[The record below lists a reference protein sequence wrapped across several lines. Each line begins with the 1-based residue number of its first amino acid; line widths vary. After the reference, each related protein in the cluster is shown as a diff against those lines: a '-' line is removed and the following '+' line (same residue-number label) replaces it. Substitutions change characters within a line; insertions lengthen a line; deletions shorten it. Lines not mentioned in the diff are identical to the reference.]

1 MGIQQTAA
9 PLPQTRGLKR
19 SDEVFELAGTRA
31 PPRAPERQR
40 GLWSFLTWSFV
51 IAPIVTAESF
61 FAKNGHTLTPA
72 DDQNDPSTYHDKD
85 QLAAT
90 SDQDPTVAAAA
101 IASDGSQE
109 DNTDA
114 SRLVG
119 AVRWAAHNGD
129 PQHDKSPTLA
139 VARDTDPASAPTG
152 GGGGGGGPSDTNA
165 TSDGT
170 SKLQNVDNVDE
181 GSPSGSSELTLS
193 SAEIPDVSHN
203 LTSSGGIPDDLS
215 QSSGGGPSIELSA
228 GGEPISVQIGS
239 PSLGQIGLL
248 GQGLLSGEIPN
259 SLPHEMAVGV
269 STGGGLID
277 NVISTIAKAAPDI
290 LLPVGL
296 DTVASLK
303 DVLGFDLHVNAAG
316 GFVAN
321 DLSAALDS
329 NPSQLVADVVSTA
342 AIPVAEG
349 LPLVGVGASKEVDS
363 LLSGK
368 GLLDVGHLNDVTS
381 ETSSLIATATSAV
394 SPESA
399 LITNLLDSEASKNT
413 DSLLG
418 GKGLLD
424 VGHLNDVTSETSSVV
439 ATATSAV
446 SPGSALITNL
456 LDSEASNNTDSLLGG
471 KGLLDVGHLNDVT
484 SETSSVVATVT
495 SAVSPESALST
506 NLLDSGASKSTDS
519 LLGGKGLLDV
529 GHLNDV
535 TSETSSVVA
544 TVTSAVSPESSLSTN
559 LLDSEASKS
568 ADSLLGGKGLLDVGH
583 LSDPISEPS
592 SVVATSGLSSNL
604 SSTAGAALEKVS
616 ASGLSI
622 SHESGSNTNL
632 SMVSTVSD
640 VPHVG
645 IVGEATD
652 LTPGH
657 SVDFP
662 AQPVPEGDAL
672 FSGTSY
678 TDYHVALNTG
688 VSSNAVNGI
697 SDTTTTVTNT
707 HDAASVSPVDSPNAS
722 HASEPP
728 APEHHEASLTQV
740 SNAVDE
746 LSVRGHSH

>member
-19 SDEVFELAGTRA
+19 TDEVFELAGSRA

-152 GGGGGGGPSDTNA
+152 GGGGGGGGPSDTNA

-215 QSSGGGPSIELSA
+215 QSSGGGPYIELPA

-239 PSLGQIGLL
+239 PSLVQIGLL

-259 SLPHEMAVGV
+259 SLPHEIAVGA
-269 STGGGLID
+269 STGGGPID
-277 NVISTIAKAAPDI
+277 TLVGSELGLAHTTSDVISTITKAAPDI

-349 LPLVGVGASKEVDS
+349 LPLVGVGASEEVDS

-381 ETSSLIATATSAV
+381 ETSS
-394 SPESA
+394 
-399 LITNLLDSEASKNT
+399 
-413 DSLLG
+413 
-418 GKGLLD
+418 
-424 VGHLNDVTSETSSVV
+424 VV
-439 ATATSAV
+439 AAA
-446 SPGSALITNL
+446 A
-456 LDSEASNNTDSLLGG
+456 
-471 KGLLDVGHLNDVT
+471 
-484 SETSSVVATVT
+484 
-495 SAVSPESALST
+495 
-506 NLLDSGASKSTDS
+506 
-519 LLGGKGLLDV
+519 
-529 GHLNDV
+529 
-535 TSETSSVVA
+535 
-544 TVTSAVSPESSLSTN
+544 SAVSPESSLSTN

-583 LSDPISEPS
+583 LSDAISETS
-592 SVVATSGLSSNL
+592 SVVAADSATSGSLRL
-604 SSTAGAALEKVS
+604 RAALSHKS
-616 ASGLSI
+616 CWI
-622 SHESGSNTNL
+622 SR
-632 SMVSTVSD
+632 
-640 VPHVG
+640 G
-645 IVGEATD
+645 IQKRGQFAWRQR
-652 LTPGH
+652 
-657 SVDFP
+657 F
-662 AQPVPEGDAL
+662 ARRW
-672 FSGTSY
+672 
-678 TDYHVALNTG
+678 
-688 VSSNAVNGI
+688 
-697 SDTTTTVTNT
+697 
-707 HDAASVSPVDSPNAS
+707 
-722 HASEPP
+722 ASERRDIR
-728 APEHHEASLTQV
+728 T
-740 SNAVDE
+740 
-746 LSVRGHSH
+746 

>member
-19 SDEVFELAGTRA
+19 SDEVFELAGSRA

-61 FAKNGHTLTPA
+61 FAKNGHALTPA
-72 DDQNDPSTYHDKD
+72 DDQNDPSAYHDKH

-90 SDQDPTVAAAA
+90 PDHDPAVAAAT

-119 AVRWAAHNGD
+119 AVRWAVHDGD

-139 VARDTDPASAPTG
+139 VARDADPASAPTGGG

-170 SKLQNVDNVDE
+170 SNLQNVDNLDE
-181 GSPSGSSELTLS
+181 GTPSGSSELTLS

-215 QSSGGGPSIELSA
+215 RSSGGGPYIELPA

-239 PSLGQIGLL
+239 PSLVQIGLL
-248 GQGLLSGEIPN
+248 GQGLLSDEIPN
-259 SLPHEMAVGV
+259 GLPHEIVGA
-269 STGGGLID
+269 STGGGPID
-277 NVISTIAKAAPDI
+277 TLVGNELGLAHTTSDVISTITKGAPDI
-290 LLPVGL
+290 LAPVGL

-321 DLSAALDS
+321 DLSAALDG
-329 NPSQLVADVVSTA
+329 NPSQLIADVMSTA
-342 AIPVAEG
+342 AIPVAGG
-349 LPLVGVGASKEVDS
+349 LPLVGVGASEEVDS

-368 GLLDVGHLNDVTS
+368 GLFDIGHPSDAIS
-381 ETSSLIATATSAV
+381 ETSSVVTAAASAV
-394 SPESA
+394 SLESS
-399 LITNLLDSEASKNT
+399 LSTNLLDSEASKSA

-424 VGHLNDVTSETSSVV
+424 VGHLSDAISEPSSVV
-439 ATATSAV
+439 AAAASAV
-446 SPGSALITNL
+446 SPESSLSTNL
-456 LDSEASNNTDSLLGG
+456 LDSEASKGADSLLGG
-471 KGLLDVGHLNDVT
+471 KGLLDVGHLSDPI
-484 SETSSVVATVT
+484 SEPSSVVAAAA
-495 SAVSPESALST
+495 SAVSLESSLST
-506 NLLDSGASKSTDS
+506 NLLDPEASKGADS

-529 GHLNDV
+529 GHLSDPI
-535 TSETSSVVA
+535 SEPSSVVA
-544 TVTSAVSPESSLSTN
+544 AAASAVSLESSLSTNLLDSEASKGADSLLGGKGLLDVGHLSDPISEPSSVVAAAASAVSLESSLSTNLLDSEASKSADSLLGGKGLLDVGHLSDPISEPSSVVAAAASAVSPESSLSTN

-592 SVVATSGLSSNL
+592 SVVATSGLSSDL
-604 SSTAGAALEKVS
+604 GSDASATLEK
-616 ASGLSI
+616 
-622 SHESGSNTNL
+622 
-632 SMVSTVSD
+632 
-640 VPHVG
+640 
-645 IVGEATD
+645 
-652 LTPGH
+652 
-657 SVDFP
+657 
-662 AQPVPEGDAL
+662 
-672 FSGTSY
+672 
-678 TDYHVALNTG
+678 
-688 VSSNAVNGI
+688 
-697 SDTTTTVTNT
+697 
-707 HDAASVSPVDSPNAS
+707 
-722 HASEPP
+722 
-728 APEHHEASLTQV
+728 
-740 SNAVDE
+740 
-746 LSVRGHSH
+746 

>member
-19 SDEVFELAGTRA
+19 TDQVFELAGSRA

-139 VARDTDPASAPTG
+139 VARDTDPTSAPTG

-215 QSSGGGPSIELSA
+215 QSSGGGPYIELSA

-239 PSLGQIGLL
+239 PSLVQIGLL

-290 LLPVGL
+290 LLPVAL

-381 ETSSLIATATSAV
+381 ETSSLVATATSAV
-394 SPESA
+394 SPE
-399 LITNLLDSEASKNT
+399 
-413 DSLLG
+413 
-418 GKGLLD
+418 
-424 VGHLNDVTSETSSVV
+424 
-439 ATATSAV
+439 
-446 SPGSALITNL
+446 SALITNL

-592 SVVATSGLSSNL
+592 SVVATSGLSSDL
-604 SSTAGAALEKVS
+604 GSTAGAALEKVS

-678 TDYHVALNTG
+678 TDYHVALNTS
-688 VSSNAVNGI
+688 VSSNAVNSI

-746 LSVRGHSH
+746 LSVRGHIH

>member
-19 SDEVFELAGTRA
+19 SDEVFELAGSRA

-61 FAKNGHTLTPA
+61 FAKNGHALPPA
-72 DDQNDPSTYHDKD
+72 DDQNDPSAYHDKD

-90 SDQDPTVAAAA
+90 PDHDPTVAAAA
-101 IASDGSQE
+101 IASDGTQE

-119 AVRWAAHNGD
+119 AVRWAVHNGD

-139 VARDTDPASAPTG
+139 VARDTDPASAPAGG

-170 SKLQNVDNVDE
+170 STLQNVDNLDE
-181 GSPSGSSELTLS
+181 GTPSGSSELTLS

-215 QSSGGGPSIELSA
+215 QSSGGGPYVELPA

-239 PSLGQIGLL
+239 PSLAQIGLL
-248 GQGLLSGEIPN
+248 EQGLLSGEIPN
-259 SLPHEMAVGV
+259 SLPHEIAVGA
-269 STGGGLID
+269 STGGGPID
-277 NVISTIAKAAPDI
+277 TLVGNDLGLAHTTSDVISIITKAPPDI
-290 LLPVGL
+290 LSPVGL

-321 DLSAALDS
+321 DLSAALDG
-329 NPSQLVADVVSTA
+329 NPSQLIADVVSTA
-342 AIPVAEG
+342 AIPVVEG
-349 LPLVGVGASKEVDS
+349 LPMVGVGASEEV
-363 LLSGK
+363 
-368 GLLDVGHLNDVTS
+368 
-381 ETSSLIATATSAV
+381 
-394 SPESA
+394 
-399 LITNLLDSEASKNT
+399 

-424 VGHLNDVTSETSSVV
+424 VGHLSDAISEPIRVV
-439 ATATSAV
+439 AAAASAV
-446 SPGSALITNL
+446 SPESGLSTNL
-456 LDSEASNNTDSLLGG
+456 LDSELSKSADSLLGG
-471 KGLLDVGHLNDVT
+471 KGLLDVGHLSDAI
-484 SETSSVVATVT
+484 SEPISVVA
-495 SAVSPESALST
+495 AA
-506 NLLDSGASKSTDS
+506 A
-519 LLGGKGLLDV
+519 
-529 GHLNDV
+529 
-535 TSETSSVVA
+535 
-544 TVTSAVSPESSLSTN
+544 SAVSPESSLSTN

-568 ADSLLGGKGLLDVGH
+568 ADSLLGGKALLDVGH

-592 SVVATSGLSSNL
+592 SVVATSGLSSDL
-604 SSTAGAALEKVS
+604 GSDASATLEKVS
-616 ASGLSI
+616 APALSI

-632 SMVSTVSD
+632 LDLGSPNIVDGFSDGKALLDVGHLSDAISEPSSVVATSGLSSDLGSDASATLEKASAPALSISHESGSNTNLLSTVPD
-640 VPHVG
+640 APHVG

-662 AQPVPEGDAL
+662 AQPASEGDVL

-688 VSSNAVNGI
+688 VSSSAVNGI
-697 SDTTTTVTNT
+697 TATTTTVMNT
-707 HDAASVSPVDSPNAS
+707 HDVASLSPVDTPNAS

-728 APEHHEASLTQV
+728 APEHHDASLIQV
-740 SNAVDE
+740 SNAIDE

>member
-19 SDEVFELAGTRA
+19 TDEVFELAGSRA

-114 SRLVG
+114 SRLVS

-139 VARDTDPASAPTG
+139 VARDTDPASTPTGG

-170 SKLQNVDNVDE
+170 SKLQNVDNVNE

-215 QSSGGGPSIELSA
+215 QSSGGGPYIELSA

-239 PSLGQIGLL
+239 PSLVQIGLL

-290 LLPVGL
+290 LLPVAL

-363 LLSGK
+363 LLS
-368 GLLDVGHLNDVTS
+368 
-381 ETSSLIATATSAV
+381 
-394 SPESA
+394 
-399 LITNLLDSEASKNT
+399 
-413 DSLLG
+413 
-418 GKGLLD
+418 
-424 VGHLNDVTSETSSVV
+424 
-439 ATATSAV
+439 
-446 SPGSALITNL
+446 
-456 LDSEASNNTDSLLGG
+456 G

-592 SVVATSGLSSNL
+592 SVVATSGLSSDL
-604 SSTAGAALEKVS
+604 GSTAGAPLEKVS

-622 SHESGSNTNL
+622 SQESGSNTNL

-640 VPHVG
+640 APHVG

-697 SDTTTTVTNT
+697 GDTKTTVTNT

>member
-19 SDEVFELAGTRA
+19 TDEVFELAGSRA
-31 PPRAPERQR
+31 LPRAPERQR

-101 IASDGSQE
+101 IASGGSQE

-139 VARDTDPASAPTG
+139 VARDTDPTSAPTG

-215 QSSGGGPSIELSA
+215 QSSGGGPYIELSA

-239 PSLGQIGLL
+239 PSLVQIGLL

-277 NVISTIAKAAPDI
+277 TLVGSELGLAHITSDVISTITKAAPDI

-296 DTVASLK
+296 DTVGSLR

-316 GFVAN
+316 GFIAN

-342 AIPVAEG
+342 VIPVAER
-349 LPLVGVGASKEVDS
+349 LPLVGVGASEEVDS

-381 ETSSLIATATSAV
+381 SVGATLGLGGDGIAIERV
-394 SPESA
+394 
-399 LITNLLDSEASKNT
+399 SEAT
-413 DSLLG
+413 LSL
-418 GKGLLD
+418 
-424 VGHLNDVTSETSSVV
+424 
-439 ATATSAV
+439 
-446 SPGSALITNL
+446 
-456 LDSEASNNTDSLLGG
+456 
-471 KGLLDVGHLNDVT
+471 
-484 SETSSVVATVT
+484 
-495 SAVSPESALST
+495 ESALST
-506 NLLDSGASKSTDS
+506 NLLDSEASKSTDS

-568 ADSLLGGKGLLDVGH
+568 ADSLLVGKGLLDVGH

-592 SVVATSGLSSNL
+592 SVVATSGLSSDL
-604 SSTAGAALEKVS
+604 GSTAGAAPEKVS

-632 SMVSTVSD
+632 SMVSAVSD
-640 VPHVG
+640 APHVG

-662 AQPVPEGDAL
+662 AQPVPEGDVL

-688 VSSNAVNGI
+688 VSSSAVNGI
-697 SDTTTTVTNT
+697 TAATSTVTNT
-707 HDAASVSPVDSPNAS
+707 HDAGSVSPVDSPNAS

-728 APEHHEASLTQV
+728 APEHHEVSLTQV
-740 SNAVDE
+740 SNAIDE

>member
-19 SDEVFELAGTRA
+19 SDEVFELAGSRA

-215 QSSGGGPSIELSA
+215 QSSGGGPYIELSA

-239 PSLGQIGLL
+239 PSLMQIGLL

-269 STGGGLID
+269 STGGGPID
-277 NVISTIAKAAPDI
+277 TLVGSELGLAHITSDVISTITKAAPDI

-296 DTVASLK
+296 DTVAQ
-303 DVLGFDLHVNAAG
+303 
-316 GFVAN
+316 
-321 DLSAALDS
+321 ALRMC
-329 NPSQLVADVVSTA
+329 
-342 AIPVAEG
+342 
-349 LPLVGVGASKEVDS
+349 
-363 LLSGK
+363 
-368 GLLDVGHLNDVTS
+368 
-381 ETSSLIATATSAV
+381 
-394 SPESA
+394 
-399 LITNLLDSEASKNT
+399 
-413 DSLLG
+413 
-418 GKGLLD
+418 
-424 VGHLNDVTSETSSVV
+424 
-439 ATATSAV
+439 
-446 SPGSALITNL
+446 
-456 LDSEASNNTDSLLGG
+456 
-471 KGLLDVGHLNDVT
+471 
-484 SETSSVVATVT
+484 
-495 SAVSPESALST
+495 
-506 NLLDSGASKSTDS
+506 
-519 LLGGKGLLDV
+519 
-529 GHLNDV
+529 
-535 TSETSSVVA
+535 
-544 TVTSAVSPESSLSTN
+544 
-559 LLDSEASKS
+559 
-568 ADSLLGGKGLLDVGH
+568 
-583 LSDPISEPS
+583 
-592 SVVATSGLSSNL
+592 
-604 SSTAGAALEKVS
+604 S
-616 ASGLSI
+616 ASI
-622 SHESGSNTNL
+622 
-632 SMVSTVSD
+632 
-640 VPHVG
+640 
-645 IVGEATD
+645 
-652 LTPGH
+652 
-657 SVDFP
+657 
-662 AQPVPEGDAL
+662 
-672 FSGTSY
+672 Y
-678 TDYHVALNTG
+678 T
-688 VSSNAVNGI
+688 
-697 SDTTTTVTNT
+697 
-707 HDAASVSPVDSPNAS
+707 
-722 HASEPP
+722 
-728 APEHHEASLTQV
+728 
-740 SNAVDE
+740 
-746 LSVRGHSH
+746 

>member
-19 SDEVFELAGTRA
+19 SDEVFELAGSRA

-61 FAKNGHTLTPA
+61 FAKNGHALTPA
-72 DDQNDPSTYHDKD
+72 DDQSDASAYHDKD

-90 SDQDPTVAAAA
+90 PDHDPTVAAAA
-101 IASDGSQE
+101 IASDGTQE

-119 AVRWAAHNGD
+119 AVQRAVHNGD
-129 PQHDKSPTLA
+129 PEHDKSPTLA
-139 VARDTDPASAPTG
+139 VARDTDPASAPAGG

-170 SKLQNVDNVDE
+170 STLQNVDILDE
-181 GSPSGSSELTLS
+181 GTPSGSSELTLS
-193 SAEIPDVSHN
+193 SAEIPDVSRN

-215 QSSGGGPSIELSA
+215 QSSGGGPYIESPA

-239 PSLGQIGLL
+239 PSLVQIGLL

-259 SLPHEMAVGV
+259 SLPHEIAVGA
-269 STGGGLID
+269 STGGGPID
-277 NVISTIAKAAPDI
+277 TLVGNDLGLAHTTSDVISIIAKGAPDI
-290 LLPVGL
+290 LSPIGL

-321 DLSAALDS
+321 DLSAALDGI
-329 NPSQLVADVVSTA
+329 PSQLMADVVSNA
-342 AIPVAEG
+342 AIPGAEG
-349 LPLVGVGASKEVDS
+349 LPMVGVGASEEVDS

-381 ETSSLIATATSAV
+381 ETSS
-394 SPESA
+394 
-399 LITNLLDSEASKNT
+399 
-413 DSLLG
+413 
-418 GKGLLD
+418 
-424 VGHLNDVTSETSSVV
+424 VV
-439 ATATSAV
+439 AAA
-446 SPGSALITNL
+446 A
-456 LDSEASNNTDSLLGG
+456 
-471 KGLLDVGHLNDVT
+471 
-484 SETSSVVATVT
+484 
-495 SAVSPESALST
+495 
-506 NLLDSGASKSTDS
+506 
-519 LLGGKGLLDV
+519 
-529 GHLNDV
+529 
-535 TSETSSVVA
+535 
-544 TVTSAVSPESSLSTN
+544 SAVSPESSLSTN

-568 ADSLLGGKGLLDVGH
+568 ADGLLGGKDLLDVGH

-592 SVVATSGLSSNL
+592 SVVATSGLSSDL
-604 SSTAGAALEKVS
+604 GSKASATLEKVS
-616 ASGLSI
+616 APALSI

-632 SMVSTVSD
+632 LSTVSD
-640 VPHVG
+640 AAHVG

-662 AQPVPEGDAL
+662 AQPASEGDVL

-688 VSSNAVNGI
+688 VSSSAVNGI
-697 SDTTTTVTNT
+697 TATTTTVMNT
-707 HDAASVSPVDSPNAS
+707 HDVASLSPVDTPNAS

-728 APEHHEASLTQV
+728 APEHHDASLIQV
-740 SNAVDE
+740 SNAIDE

>member
-19 SDEVFELAGTRA
+19 SDEVYELAGSRA

-61 FAKNGHTLTPA
+61 FAKNGHALTPA
-72 DDQNDPSTYHDKD
+72 DDQSDPSAYHDKD
-85 QLAAT
+85 QQAAT
-90 SDQDPTVAAAA
+90 PDHDPAVAAAT

-119 AVRWAAHNGD
+119 AVRWAVHDGD

-152 GGGGGGGPSDTNA
+152 GGGGGGSGPSDTNA

-170 SKLQNVDNVDE
+170 SKLQNVDNLDE
-181 GSPSGSSELTLS
+181 GTPSGSSELTLS

-215 QSSGGGPSIELSA
+215 QSSGGGPYIELPA

-239 PSLGQIGLL
+239 PSLVQIGSL

-259 SLPHEMAVGV
+259 SLPHEIAVGA
-269 STGGGLID
+269 STGGGPID
-277 NVISTIAKAAPDI
+277 TLVGSELGLAHITSDVISTITKAAPDI
-290 LLPVGL
+290 LLTVGL

-321 DLSAALDS
+321 DLNAALDS
-329 NPSQLVADVVSTA
+329 NPSQLVADIVSTA

-349 LPLVGVGASKEVDS
+349 LPLVGVGASEEVDS

-381 ETSSLIATATSAV
+381 SVGVTLGPGGDGIAIERVSEATLSLESALSTNLLDSEASKSTDSLLGGQGLLDVGHLNDVTSETSSLVATATSAV

-399 LITNLLDSEASKNT
+399 LITNLLDSEASKN
-413 DSLLG
+413 
-418 GKGLLD
+418 
-424 VGHLNDVTSETSSVV
+424 
-439 ATATSAV
+439 
-446 SPGSALITNL
+446 
-456 LDSEASNNTDSLLGG
+456 
-471 KGLLDVGHLNDVT
+471 
-484 SETSSVVATVT
+484 
-495 SAVSPESALST
+495 
-506 NLLDSGASKSTDS
+506 TDS

-592 SVVATSGLSSNL
+592 SVVATSGLSNDL
-604 SSTAGAALEKVS
+604 GSTAGAALEKVS

-632 SMVSTVSD
+632 SMVSAVSD
-640 VPHVG
+640 APHVG

-662 AQPVPEGDAL
+662 GQPVPEGDAL

-688 VSSNAVNGI
+688 VSSSAVNGI
-697 SDTTTTVTNT
+697 TATTSTVTNT
-707 HDAASVSPVDSPNAS
+707 HDAGSVSPVDSPNAS

-728 APEHHEASLTQV
+728 APEHHDVSLTQV
-740 SNAVDE
+740 SNAIDE

>member
-1 MGIQQTAA
+1 M
-9 PLPQTRGLKR
+9 PL
-19 SDEVFELAGTRA
+19 
-31 PPRAPERQR
+31 
-40 GLWSFLTWSFV
+40 
-51 IAPIVTAESF
+51 
-61 FAKNGHTLTPA
+61 
-72 DDQNDPSTYHDKD
+72 
-85 QLAAT
+85 
-90 SDQDPTVAAAA
+90 
-101 IASDGSQE
+101 
-109 DNTDA
+109 
-114 SRLVG
+114 
-119 AVRWAAHNGD
+119 
-129 PQHDKSPTLA
+129 
-139 VARDTDPASAPTG
+139 
-152 GGGGGGGPSDTNA
+152 
-165 TSDGT
+165 
-170 SKLQNVDNVDE
+170 VD
-181 GSPSGSSELTLS
+181 
-193 SAEIPDVSHN
+193 
-203 LTSSGGIPDDLS
+203 
-215 QSSGGGPSIELSA
+215 
-228 GGEPISVQIGS
+228 
-239 PSLGQIGLL
+239 
-248 GQGLLSGEIPN
+248 
-259 SLPHEMAVGV
+259 
-269 STGGGLID
+269 
-277 NVISTIAKAAPDI
+277 
-290 LLPVGL
+290 
-296 DTVASLK
+296 
-303 DVLGFDLHVNAAG
+303 
-316 GFVAN
+316 FVAN

-381 ETSSLIATATSAV
+381 ETSGVVATVTSAV

-399 LITNLLDSEASKNT
+399 LSTNLLDSEASK
-413 DSLLG
+413 S
-418 GKGLLD
+418 
-424 VGHLNDVTSETSSVV
+424 
-439 ATATSAV
+439 
-446 SPGSALITNL
+446 
-456 LDSEASNNTDSLLGG
+456 TDSLLGG

-495 SAVSPESALST
+495 SAVSPESGLST
-506 NLLDSGASKSTDS
+506 NLLDSGASKSMDS

-592 SVVATSGLSSNL
+592 SVVATSGLSSDL
-604 SSTAGAALEKVS
+604 GSTAGAPLEKVS

-622 SHESGSNTNL
+622 SQESGSNTNL

-640 VPHVG
+640 APHVG

-697 SDTTTTVTNT
+697 GDTTTTVTNT